1 MGEEI
6 PRRKPTRLSHYDYG
20 RSGAYF
26 ITICTHEKRC
36 TLSRIVGEGSPLPQL
51 TVAGSIAEQCIL
63 EINSNYPT
71 YSVEHYVIMPN
82 HIHMLILNRREYG
95 RGDPSPTVVDVVAWL
110 KYRMTK
116 EINKRKG
123 MNGVSQFQRSFHDH
137 IIRDR
142 DDYIRIAK
150 YIKNNPKLWHR
161 DCFYTPS

>member
-1 MGEEI
+1 
-6 PRRKPTRLSHYDYG
+6 
-20 RSGAYF
+20 
-26 ITICTHEKRC
+26 
-36 TLSRIVGEGSPLPQL
+36 
-51 TVAGSIAEQCIL
+51 
-63 EINSNYPT
+63 
-71 YSVEHYVIMPN
+71 MPN

-150 YIKNNPKLWHR
+150 YIKNNPKLWQR

>member
-36 TLSRIVGEGSPLPQL
+36 TL
-51 TVAGSIAEQCIL
+51 
-63 EINSNYPT
+63 
-71 YSVEHYVIMPN
+71 
-82 HIHMLILNRREYG
+82 
-95 RGDPSPTVVDVVAWL
+95 SPTVVDVVAWL

-150 YIKNNPKLWHR
+150 YITNNPKLWHR

>member
-36 TLSRIVGEGSPLPQL
+36 TLSRIVGEGLAPPAVHLSKY
-51 TVAGSIAEQCIL
+51 GMIAETQLHLLYDRFPAI
-63 EINSNYPT
+63 
-71 YSVEHYVIMPN
+71 HRMRYVIMPN
-82 HIHMLILNRREYG
+82 HIHILLTICREAG
-95 RGDPSPTVVDVVAWL
+95 GASPSPTA
-110 KYRMTK
+110 
-116 EINKRKG
+116 
-123 MNGVSQFQRSFHDH
+123 SQIVGAFKSLTTRECNRQYGTVKIFQRSFHDH

-150 YIKNNPKLWHR
+150 YIAENPKLWHR